1 MLTEQL
7 QMPVQPI
14 ADGSIFDFTTF
25 CRRTCF
31 CNKQQKTGA
40 LFLYPRL
47 STIAVLHLRHFET
60 SFTNYKGEEPDAN
73 RIIVIRLKTLG
84 AYTNIQI
91 GYTYTALNDYS
102 YFYTLHDI
110 ENYYVY
116 DRAKFTYLIDK
127 SKVIFKQ
134 RLIDDIDKPFKYVS
148 IELLEGHYL
157 EGHYIDDLSLNA
169 LKIFLE

>member
-31 CNKQQKTGA
+31 LNKQQKTGA

>member
-1 MLTEQL
+1 MFL
-7 QMPVQPI
+7 QQT
-14 ADGSIFDFTTF
+14 A
-25 CRRTCF
+25 
-31 CNKQQKTGA
+31 KTGV

-60 SFTNYKGEEPDAN
+60 SFTNYKREEPDAN

-84 AYTNIQI
+84 SYTNIQI
-91 GYTYTALNDYS
+91 GSTYTDLNDYS

-127 SKVIFKQ
+127 VIFKQ

-148 IELLEGHYL
+148 IELLEGHY
-157 EGHYIDDLSLNA
+157 IDDLSLNA

>member
-1 MLTEQL
+1 MFL
-7 QMPVQPI
+7 QQTAKI
-14 ADGSIFDFTTF
+14 
-25 CRRTCF
+25 
-31 CNKQQKTGA
+31 GA

-60 SFTNYKGEEPDAN
+60 SFTNYKREEPDAN

-84 AYTNIQI
+84 VYTNIQI
-91 GYTYTALNDYS
+91 GYTYTDLNDYS
-102 YFYTLHDI
+102 CFYTLHDI

-134 RLIDDIDKPFKYVS
+134 RLIDDIGKPFKYIS
-148 IELLEGHYL
+148 IELSED
-157 EGHYIDDLSLNA
+157 HYIDDLSLDA

>member
-1 MLTEQL
+1 M
-7 QMPVQPI
+7 
-14 ADGSIFDFTTF
+14 
-25 CRRTCF
+25 
-31 CNKQQKTGA
+31 QQAAKTGA

-60 SFTNYKGEEPDAN
+60 SFTNYKREEPDAN
-73 RIIVIRLKTLG
+73 RSIVIRLKTLG

-91 GYTYTALNDYS
+91 GYTYTDLNDYS
-102 YFYTLHDI
+102 CFYTLHDI

-134 RLIDDIDKPFKYVS
+134 RLIDDIDKPFKYIS
-148 IELLEGHYL
+148 IELLED
-157 EGHYIDDLSLNA
+157 HYIDDLSLNA

>member
-1 MLTEQL
+1 MFL
-7 QMPVQPI
+7 QQ
-14 ADGSIFDFTTF
+14 AA
-25 CRRTCF
+25 
-31 CNKQQKTGA
+31 KTDA
-40 LFLYPRL
+40 LFLYPKL

-60 SFTNYKGEEPDAN
+60 SFTNYKREEPDAN

-84 AYTNIQI
+84 AYTNIKI
-91 GYTYTALNDYS
+91 GYTYIDLNDYS

-127 SKVIFKQ
+127 SKVVFKQ

-148 IELLEGHYL
+148 IELLEGHY
-157 EGHYIDDLSLNA
+157 IDDLSLNA

>member
-1 MLTEQL
+1 MFL
-7 QMPVQPI
+7 QQT
-14 ADGSIFDFTTF
+14 A
-25 CRRTCF
+25 
-31 CNKQQKTGA
+31 KTGA

-60 SFTNYKGEEPDAN
+60 SFTNYKREEPDAN
-73 RIIVIRLKTLG
+73 RSIVIRLKTLG

-91 GYTYTALNDYS
+91 GYSYTDLNDYS
-102 YFYTLHDI
+102 CFYTLHDI

-134 RLIDDIDKPFKYVS
+134 RLIDDIDKPFKYIS
-148 IELLEGHYL
+148 IELLED
-157 EGHYIDDLSLNA
+157 HYIDDLSLNA

>member
-1 MLTEQL
+1 MFL
-7 QMPVQPI
+7 QQTAKI
-14 ADGSIFDFTTF
+14 
-25 CRRTCF
+25 
-31 CNKQQKTGA
+31 GA

-60 SFTNYKGEEPDAN
+60 SFTNYKREEPDAN

-84 AYTNIQI
+84 VYTNIQI
-91 GYTYTALNDYS
+91 GYTYTDLNDYS

-134 RLIDDIDKPFKYVS
+134 RLIDDIGKPFKYIS
-148 IELLEGHYL
+148 IELSED
-157 EGHYIDDLSLNA
+157 HYIDDLSLDA

>member
-1 MLTEQL
+1 MFL
-7 QMPVQPI
+7 QQT
-14 ADGSIFDFTTF
+14 A
-25 CRRTCF
+25 
-31 CNKQQKTGA
+31 KTGA

-47 STIAVLHLRHFET
+47 STIAVLLLRHFET
-60 SFTNYKGEEPDAN
+60 SFTNYKREEPDAN
-73 RIIVIRLKTLG
+73 RIIVIRLKILG

-91 GYTYTALNDYS
+91 EYTYTDLNDYS

-148 IELLEGHYL
+148 IELLEGHYM
-157 EGHYIDDLSLNA
+157 DDLSLG
-169 LKIFLE
+169 LTDTLVTC

>member
-1 MLTEQL
+1 M
-7 QMPVQPI
+7 
-14 ADGSIFDFTTF
+14 
-25 CRRTCF
+25 
-31 CNKQQKTGA
+31 QQTAKIGA

-60 SFTNYKGEEPDAN
+60 SFTNYKREEPDAN

-84 AYTNIQI
+84 AYTNIKI
-91 GYTYTALNDYS
+91 GYTYTDLNDYS

-127 SKVIFKQ
+127 SKVVFKQ

-148 IELLEGHYL
+148 IELLES
-157 EGHYIDDLSLNA
+157 HYIDDLSLNA

>member
-1 MLTEQL
+1 MFL
-7 QMPVQPI
+7 QQT
-14 ADGSIFDFTTF
+14 A
-25 CRRTCF
+25 
-31 CNKQQKTGA
+31 KTGA

-60 SFTNYKGEEPDAN
+60 SFTNYKREEPDAN

-91 GYTYTALNDYS
+91 GYTYTDLNDYS

-116 DRAKFTYLIDK
+116 DRAKFTFLIDK

-134 RLIDDIDKPFKYVS
+134 RLIDDIDKPFKYIS
-148 IELLEGHYL
+148 IELLED
-157 EGHYIDDLSLNA
+157 HYIDDLSLNA
-169 LKIFLE
+169 LKIFLEYYSLAAITIRYT

>member
-1 MLTEQL
+1 MFL
-7 QMPVQPI
+7 QQT
-14 ADGSIFDFTTF
+14 A
-25 CRRTCF
+25 
-31 CNKQQKTGA
+31 KTGA

-60 SFTNYKGEEPDAN
+60 SFTNYKREEPDAN

-84 AYTNIQI
+84 AYTNIKI
-91 GYTYTALNDYS
+91 GYTYTDLNDYS

-134 RLIDDIDKPFKYVS
+134 RLIDDIDKPFKYIS
-148 IELLEGHYL
+148 IELSED
-157 EGHYIDDLSLNA
+157 HYIDDLSLDA

>member
-1 MLTEQL
+1 M
-7 QMPVQPI
+7 
-14 ADGSIFDFTTF
+14 
-25 CRRTCF
+25 
-31 CNKQQKTGA
+31 QQTAKTGA

-47 STIAVLHLRHFET
+47 STIAVLLLRHFET
-60 SFTNYKGEEPDAN
+60 SFTNYKREEPAAN

-84 AYTNIQI
+84 VYTNIQI
-91 GYTYTALNDYS
+91 GYTYTDLNDYS
-102 YFYTLHDI
+102 CFYTLHDI

-134 RLIDDIDKPFKYVS
+134 RLIDDKRLIDDIDKPFKYIS
-148 IELLEGHYL
+148 IELSED
-157 EGHYIDDLSLNA
+157 HYIDDLSLNA

>member
-1 MLTEQL
+1 MFL
-7 QMPVQPI
+7 QQT
-14 ADGSIFDFTTF
+14 A
-25 CRRTCF
+25 
-31 CNKQQKTGA
+31 KTGA

-60 SFTNYKGEEPDAN
+60 SFTNYKREEPDAN

-91 GYTYTALNDYS
+91 GYTYIDLNDYS

-148 IELLEGHYL
+148 IELLEGHY
-157 EGHYIDDLSLNA
+157 IDDLSLNA

>member
-14 ADGSIFDFTTF
+14 ADGGIFDFTTF

-47 STIAVLHLRHFET
+47 STIAVLLLRHFET
-60 SFTNYKGEEPDAN
+60 SFTNYKREEPDAN

-84 AYTNIQI
+84 VYTNIQI
-91 GYTYTALNDYS
+91 GYTYTDLNDYS
-102 YFYTLHDI
+102 CFYTLHDI

-134 RLIDDIDKPFKYVS
+134 HLIDDIGKPFKYIS
-148 IELLEGHYL
+148 IELSED
-157 EGHYIDDLSLNA
+157 HYIDDLSLDA

>member
-1 MLTEQL
+1 MFL
-7 QMPVQPI
+7 QQT
-14 ADGSIFDFTTF
+14 A
-25 CRRTCF
+25 
-31 CNKQQKTGA
+31 KTGV

-60 SFTNYKGEEPDAN
+60 SFTNYKREEPDAN

-84 AYTNIQI
+84 VYTNIQI
-91 GYTYTALNDYS
+91 GYTYTDLNDYS
-102 YFYTLHDI
+102 CFYTLHDI

-134 RLIDDIDKPFKYVS
+134 RLINDIDKPFKYIS
-148 IELLEGHYL
+148 IELLED
-157 EGHYIDDLSLNA
+157 HYIDDLSLDA

>member
-1 MLTEQL
+1 M
-7 QMPVQPI
+7 
-14 ADGSIFDFTTF
+14 
-25 CRRTCF
+25 
-31 CNKQQKTGA
+31 K
-40 LFLYPRL
+40 
-47 STIAVLHLRHFET
+47 LHSQIIKR
-60 SFTNYKGEEPDAN
+60 EEPDAN

-84 AYTNIQI
+84 SYTNIQI
-91 GYTYTALNDYS
+91 GSTYTDLNDYS

-148 IELLEGHYL
+148 IELLEGHY
-157 EGHYIDDLSLNA
+157 IDDLSLNA
-169 LKIFLE
+169 LKNIFRIIFTRSYNYSLYIRLFL

>member
-1 MLTEQL
+1 MFL
-7 QMPVQPI
+7 QQT
-14 ADGSIFDFTTF
+14 A
-25 CRRTCF
+25 
-31 CNKQQKTGA
+31 KTGA

-47 STIAVLHLRHFET
+47 STIAVLLLRHFET
-60 SFTNYKGEEPDAN
+60 SFTNYKREEPDAN

-84 AYTNIQI
+84 VYTNIQI
-91 GYTYTALNDYS
+91 GYTYTDLNDYS
-102 YFYTLHDI
+102 CFYTLHDI

-134 RLIDDIDKPFKYVS
+134 RLIDDIDKPFKYIS
-148 IELLEGHYL
+148 IELLED
-157 EGHYIDDLSLNA
+157 HYIDDLSLNA

>member
-1 MLTEQL
+1 MFL
-7 QMPVQPI
+7 QQT
-14 ADGSIFDFTTF
+14 A
-25 CRRTCF
+25 
-31 CNKQQKTGA
+31 KTGV

-60 SFTNYKGEEPDAN
+60 SFTNYKREEPDAN

-84 AYTNIQI
+84 SYTNIQI
-91 GYTYTALNDYS
+91 GSTCTDLNDYS
-102 YFYTLHDI
+102 YFYTLQDI

-148 IELLEGHYL
+148 IELLEGHY
-157 EGHYIDDLSLNA
+157 IDDSSLNA

>member
-1 MLTEQL
+1 MFL
-7 QMPVQPI
+7 QQT
-14 ADGSIFDFTTF
+14 A
-25 CRRTCF
+25 
-31 CNKQQKTGA
+31 KTGV

-60 SFTNYKGEEPDAN
+60 SFTNYKREEPDAN

-84 AYTNIQI
+84 SYTNIQI
-91 GYTYTALNDYS
+91 GSTYTDLNDYS

-134 RLIDDIDKPFKYVS
+134 RLIDDIDKPFKYV
-148 IELLEGHYL
+148 
-157 EGHYIDDLSLNA
+157 
-169 LKIFLE
+169 IFLE

>member
-14 ADGSIFDFTTF
+14 ADGGIFDFTTF

-47 STIAVLHLRHFET
+47 STIAVLLLRHFET
-60 SFTNYKGEEPDAN
+60 SFTNYKREEPDAN

-84 AYTNIQI
+84 VYTNILI
-91 GYTYTALNDYS
+91 GYTYTDLNDYS
-102 YFYTLHDI
+102 CFYTLHDI

-134 RLIDDIDKPFKYVS
+134 RLIDDIDKPFKYIS
-148 IELLEGHYL
+148 IELSED
-157 EGHYIDDLSLNA
+157 HYIDDLSLDA
-169 LKIFLE
+169 FKYF

>member
-1 MLTEQL
+1 MFL
-7 QMPVQPI
+7 QQT
-14 ADGSIFDFTTF
+14 A
-25 CRRTCF
+25 
-31 CNKQQKTGA
+31 KTGA

-60 SFTNYKGEEPDAN
+60 SFTNYKREEPDAN

-91 GYTYTALNDYS
+91 GYTYTDLNDYS

-134 RLIDDIDKPFKYVS
+134 RLIDDIDKPFKYIS
-148 IELLEGHYL
+148 IELLED
-157 EGHYIDDLSLNA
+157 HYIDDLSLNA

>member
-1 MLTEQL
+1 L
-7 QMPVQPI
+7 QQ
-14 ADGSIFDFTTF
+14 AA
-25 CRRTCF
+25 
-31 CNKQQKTGA
+31 KTGA

-60 SFTNYKGEEPDAN
+60 SFTNYKREEPDAN
-73 RIIVIRLKTLG
+73 RSIVIRLKTLG

-91 GYTYTALNDYS
+91 GYSYTDLNDYS
-102 YFYTLHDI
+102 CFYTLHDI

-134 RLIDDIDKPFKYVS
+134 RLIDDIDKPFKYIS
-148 IELLEGHYL
+148 IELLED
-157 EGHYIDDLSLNA
+157 HYIDDLSLNA

>member
-1 MLTEQL
+1 MFL
-7 QMPVQPI
+7 QQTAKI
-14 ADGSIFDFTTF
+14 
-25 CRRTCF
+25 
-31 CNKQQKTGA
+31 GA

-47 STIAVLHLRHFET
+47 GTIAVLHLRHFET
-60 SFTNYKGEEPDAN
+60 SFTNYKREEPDAN

-84 AYTNIQI
+84 AYTNIKI
-91 GYTYTALNDYS
+91 VYTYTDLNDYS

-127 SKVIFKQ
+127 SKVVFKQ

-148 IELLEGHYL
+148 IELLEGHY
-157 EGHYIDDLSLNA
+157 IDDLSLNA

>member
-1 MLTEQL
+1 MFL
-7 QMPVQPI
+7 QQTAKIGV
-14 ADGSIFDFTTF
+14 
-25 CRRTCF
+25 
-31 CNKQQKTGA
+31 

-60 SFTNYKGEEPDAN
+60 SFTNYKREEPDAN

-84 AYTNIQI
+84 VYTNIQI
-91 GYTYTALNDYS
+91 GYTYTDLNDYS
-102 YFYTLHDI
+102 CFYTLHDI

-134 RLIDDIDKPFKYVS
+134 RLIDDIDKPFKYIS
-148 IELLEGHYL
+148 IELSED
-157 EGHYIDDLSLNA
+157 HYIDDLSLDA

>member
-1 MLTEQL
+1 MFL
-7 QMPVQPI
+7 QQT
-14 ADGSIFDFTTF
+14 A
-25 CRRTCF
+25 
-31 CNKQQKTGA
+31 KTGA

-47 STIAVLHLRHFET
+47 STIAVLLLRHFET
-60 SFTNYKGEEPDAN
+60 SFTNYKREEPAAN

-84 AYTNIQI
+84 VYTNIQI
-91 GYTYTALNDYS
+91 GYTYTDLNDYS
-102 YFYTLHDI
+102 CFYTLHDI

-134 RLIDDIDKPFKYVS
+134 RLIDDIDKPFKYIS
-148 IELLEGHYL
+148 IELSED
-157 EGHYIDDLSLNA
+157 HYIDDLSLDA

>member
-7 QMPVQPI
+7 QMPVHPI
-14 ADGSIFDFTTF
+14 ADGGIFDFTTF

-47 STIAVLHLRHFET
+47 STIAVLLLRHFET
-60 SFTNYKGEEPDAN
+60 SFTNYKREEPDAN

-84 AYTNIQI
+84 VYTNIQI
-91 GYTYTALNDYS
+91 GYTYTDLNDYS
-102 YFYTLHDI
+102 CFYTLHDI

-134 RLIDDIDKPFKYVS
+134 RLIDDIDKPFKYIS
-148 IELLEGHYL
+148 IELSED
-157 EGHYIDDLSLNA
+157 HYIDDLSLDA

>member
-1 MLTEQL
+1 
-7 QMPVQPI
+7 MPVQPI
-14 ADGSIFDFTTF
+14 ADGGIFDFTTF

-31 CNKQQKTGA
+31 CNKQQKKGA

-47 STIAVLHLRHFET
+47 STIAVLLLRHFET
-60 SFTNYKGEEPDAN
+60 SFTNYKREEPDAN

-84 AYTNIQI
+84 VYTNIQI
-91 GYTYTALNDYS
+91 GYTYTDLNDYS
-102 YFYTLHDI
+102 CFYTLHDI

-134 RLIDDIDKPFKYVS
+134 RLIDDIDKPFKYIS
-148 IELLEGHYL
+148 IELSED
-157 EGHYIDDLSLNA
+157 HYIDDLSLNA

>member
-1 MLTEQL
+1 MFL
-7 QMPVQPI
+7 QQT
-14 ADGSIFDFTTF
+14 A
-25 CRRTCF
+25 
-31 CNKQQKTGA
+31 KTSA

-47 STIAVLHLRHFET
+47 STIAVLLLRHFET
-60 SFTNYKGEEPDAN
+60 SFTNYKREEPDAN

-84 AYTNIQI
+84 VYTNIQI
-91 GYTYTALNDYS
+91 GYTYTDLNDYS
-102 YFYTLHDI
+102 CFYTLHDI

-134 RLIDDIDKPFKYVS
+134 RLIDDIDKPFKYIS
-148 IELLEGHYL
+148 IELSED
-157 EGHYIDDLSLNA
+157 HYIDDLSLDA

>member
-14 ADGSIFDFTTF
+14 ADGGIFDFTTF

-31 CNKQQKTGA
+31 CNKQQKKGA

-47 STIAVLHLRHFET
+47 STIAVLLLRHFET
-60 SFTNYKGEEPDAN
+60 SFTNYKREEPDAN

-84 AYTNIQI
+84 VYTNIQI
-91 GYTYTALNDYS
+91 GYTYTDLNDYS
-102 YFYTLHDI
+102 CFYTLHDI

-134 RLIDDIDKPFKYVS
+134 RLIDDIDKPFKYIS
-148 IELLEGHYL
+148 IELSED
-157 EGHYIDDLSLNA
+157 HYIDDLSLDA
-169 LKIFLE
+169 LKIF

>member
-1 MLTEQL
+1 MFL
-7 QMPVQPI
+7 QQT
-14 ADGSIFDFTTF
+14 A
-25 CRRTCF
+25 
-31 CNKQQKTGA
+31 KTGV

-60 SFTNYKGEEPDAN
+60 SFTNYKREEPDAN

-84 AYTNIQI
+84 SYTNIQI
-91 GYTYTALNDYS
+91 GSTYTDLNDYS
-102 YFYTLHDI
+102 YFYTLQDI

-148 IELLEGHYL
+148 IELLEGELL
-157 EGHYIDDLSLNA
+157 EGHYIDDSSLNA

>member
-1 MLTEQL
+1 MFL
-7 QMPVQPI
+7 QQ
-14 ADGSIFDFTTF
+14 AA
-25 CRRTCF
+25 
-31 CNKQQKTGA
+31 KTGA

-60 SFTNYKGEEPDAN
+60 SFTNYKREEPDAN

-84 AYTNIQI
+84 AYTNIKI
-91 GYTYTALNDYS
+91 GYTYTDLNDYS

-148 IELLEGHYL
+148 IELLEGHY
-157 EGHYIDDLSLNA
+157 IDDLSLNA

>member
-1 MLTEQL
+1 MFL
-7 QMPVQPI
+7 QQT
-14 ADGSIFDFTTF
+14 A
-25 CRRTCF
+25 
-31 CNKQQKTGA
+31 KTGA

-60 SFTNYKGEEPDAN
+60 SFTNYKREEPDAN

-84 AYTNIQI
+84 AYTNIKI
-91 GYTYTALNDYS
+91 GYTYTDLNDYS

-148 IELLEGHYL
+148 IELSED
-157 EGHYIDDLSLNA
+157 HYIDDLSLDA

>member
-1 MLTEQL
+1 M
-7 QMPVQPI
+7 
-14 ADGSIFDFTTF
+14 
-25 CRRTCF
+25 
-31 CNKQQKTGA
+31 QQTAKTGA

-47 STIAVLHLRHFET
+47 STIAVLLLRHFET
-60 SFTNYKGEEPDAN
+60 SFTNYKREEPDAN

-84 AYTNIQI
+84 VYTNIQI
-91 GYTYTALNDYS
+91 GYTYTDLKEYS
-102 YFYTLHDI
+102 CFYTLHDI

-134 RLIDDIDKPFKYVS
+134 RLIDDIGKPFKYIS
-148 IELLEGHYL
+148 IELSED
-157 EGHYIDDLSLNA
+157 HYIDDLSLDA

>member
-1 MLTEQL
+1 MFL
-7 QMPVQPI
+7 QQT
-14 ADGSIFDFTTF
+14 A
-25 CRRTCF
+25 
-31 CNKQQKTGA
+31 KTGV

-60 SFTNYKGEEPDAN
+60 SFTNYKREEPDAN

-84 AYTNIQI
+84 SYTNIQI
-91 GYTYTALNDYS
+91 GSTYTDLNDYS

-148 IELLEGHYL
+148 IELLEGELL
-157 EGHYIDDLSLNA
+157 EGHYIDDSSLNA